1 MISSNHLNYLQ
12 SVNTLSIKNIGLT
25 GKNPSVA
32 CLIVDYSKSSKGIIL
47 SYGLTS
53 KNGRPHAEINALS
66 KLSKNKI
73 NNKIVMYISL
83 EPCFKNNKCCAKAI
97 ANAGIKKVFIS
108 SLDPNPNIK
117 GKGIKFLK
125 QQNIKVIHSSKSLDK
140 FKKINKYF
148 YTHQTLNRP
157 FITLKIAISKNGFS
171 KSPTIKNITSEQTQ
185 YFMHRM
191 RLSHYAIAICMNT
204 LLYDKPKLTCRLQ
217 GIEKN
222 IQKIVFSNKKNKIK
236 NYLSLKVNYKKILN
250 EDFSLFRNLKV
261 QSILIEGGIST
272 FKYFLNCNLF
282 DEIIVCQSNMII
294 KNFNKKYFLSMK
306 SLKNNLKLKSS
317 YQYGQDTI
325 YKFMN

>member
-1 MISSNHLNYLQ
+1 
-12 SVNTLSIKNIGLT
+12 
-25 GKNPSVA
+25 
-32 CLIVDYSKSSKGIIL
+32 
-47 SYGLTS
+47 
-53 KNGRPHAEINALS
+53 
-66 KLSKNKI
+66 
-73 NNKIVMYISL
+73 MYISL
-83 EPCFKNNKCCAKAI
+83 EPCFKNNSCCAKAI

-140 FKKINKYF
+140 FQKINKYF

-191 RLSHYAIAICMNT
+191 RLSHDAIAVGMNT
-204 LLYDKPKLTCRLQ
+204 LLDDKPKLTCRLQ
-217 GIEKN
+217 GVEKN
-222 IQKIVFSNKKNKIK
+222 IQKIIFSNKKNKIK
-236 NYLSLKVNYKKILN
+236 NYLSLNVDYKKLLN
-250 EDFSLFRNLKV
+250 EDFSLFRNLQV

-294 KNFNKKYFLSMK
+294 KNSSKKYFLSMK
-306 SLKNNLKLKSS
+306 SLKNNFKLKSS

-325 YKFMN
+325 YKFEN

>member
-1 MISSNHLNYLQ
+1 MLSAIHQNYLQ
-12 SVNTLSIKNIGLT
+12 SVNNLSIKNIGLT

-32 CLIVDYSKSSKGIIL
+32 CLIVDYSKSPKGIIL

-53 KNGRPHAEINALS
+53 KNGRPHAEINALN
-66 KLSKNKI
+66 KLPQNKI
-73 NNKIVMYISL
+73 NNKTVMYISL
-83 EPCFKNNKCCAKAI
+83 EPCFKNNSCCAKAI

-140 FKKINKYF
+140 FQKINKYF

-191 RLSHYAIAICMNT
+191 RLSHDAIAVGMNT
-204 LLYDKPKLTCRLQ
+204 LLDDKPKLTCRLQ
-217 GIEKN
+217 GVEKN
-222 IQKIVFSNKKNKIK
+222 ITKNH
-236 NYLSLKVNYKKILN
+236 YLK
-250 EDFSLFRNLKV
+250 
-261 QSILIEGGIST
+261 
-272 FKYFLNCNLF
+272 
-282 DEIIVCQSNMII
+282 
-294 KNFNKKYFLSMK
+294 
-306 SLKNNLKLKSS
+306 
-317 YQYGQDTI
+317 
-325 YKFMN
+325 